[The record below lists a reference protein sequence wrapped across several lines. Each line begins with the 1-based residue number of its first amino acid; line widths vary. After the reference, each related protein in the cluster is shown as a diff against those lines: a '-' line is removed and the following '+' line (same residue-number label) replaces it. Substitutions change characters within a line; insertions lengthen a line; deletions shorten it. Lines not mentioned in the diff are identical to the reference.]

1 MLMDSLG
8 GKCWFSVD
16 SKTIFRSRSLKGRY
30 LGKFVRGPNFSSW
43 IKFGGKGLALLV
55 ETCCIIKDGE
65 PFRKDRVEGGRY
77 YLLELRG
84 NGVGWLLFCSLWS
97 MEEKRFSLV
106 FSKGRGFLRGWK
118 ILFTEL
124 RSLGV
129 SSALHCEE
137 RRGLLLLPGRKIGG
151 EERGGVS
158 DQPPDLSV
166 LRKWAQSSWKLT
178 GKLHLA
184 LLGGPLILFEF
195 KGVGEAERVIHSSV
209 KLFNGKSLFLEWWNS
224 SVGCLKEDRDE
235 SKVWVRI
242 RGFPLH
248 LWGKAC
254 FKSLGEACGSFVAV
268 DEDMANRRNL
278 QWARVLVGIKG
289 QKIPSL
295 LQVVVGTSVF
305 VVGDSSLVS
314 LEDLRNP
321 AGGGKVSAAERMEA
335 DISVASLPKAIG
347 WELQQF
353 GPFGRNGNGAG
364 SGRVAPIPTP
374 PSLAKPIPI
383 PVPFQKLNGVGRV
396 WEILIPA
403 PPRPV

>member
-137 RRGLLLLPGRKIGG
+137 RRGLLLLPGRYWPPSEGNERKKGLVAEARSCSFSEHCNAVWIEVEKEVLDKNEEFLKRSLVGRLG
-151 EERGGVS
+151 EKREGGVS

-305 VVGDSSLVS
+305 VVGDSSLV
-314 LEDLRNP
+314 EW
-321 AGGGKVSAAERMEA
+321 GGAFS
-335 DISVASLPKAIG
+335 
-347 WELQQF
+347 ELQ
-353 GPFGRNGNGAG
+353 
-364 SGRVAPIPTP
+364 
-374 PSLAKPIPI
+374 
-383 PVPFQKLNGVGRV
+383 
-396 WEILIPA
+396 
-403 PPRPV
+403 

>member
-1 MLMDSLG
+1 MSMDSLG

-84 NGVGWLLFCSLWS
+84 NGVGWLLFCSVWS

-137 RRGLLLLPGRKIGG
+137 RRSLLLLPGRYW
-151 EERGGVS
+151 
-158 DQPPDLSV
+158 PPSEGNK
-166 LRKWAQSSWKLT
+166 RKKGLVAEARSCSFSEHCNAVWIEVEKESSWKLT

-195 KGVGEAERVIHSSV
+195 EGVGEPERVIHSSV

-268 DEDMANRRNL
+268 DEDMANQRNL

-289 QKIPSL
+289 QKIPSS
-295 LQVVVGTSVF
+295 LQLVVGTSVF

-321 AGGGKVSAAERMEA
+321 AGGGKVSAVERMEA

-347 WELQQF
+347 WELQQVF
-353 GPFGRNGNGAG
+353 GDNRQNEKFSDA
-364 SGRVAPIPTP
+364 SA
-374 PSLAKPIPI
+374 LYDM
-383 PVPFQKLNGVGRV
+383 
-396 WEILIPA
+396 
-403 PPRPV
+403 